1 MADIAHLKNQR
12 ELRVSFH
19 KELNRKKEVFMLR
32 DTAILLLMQR
42 SGNLQDPAIRD
53 LMIAEMDF
61 VQTIELELGLNLP
74 WFLLSETSSITTI
87 SGEARLPNPT
97 DFLREYDDGAL
108 WVYDVSQSNPWG
120 KLTKDS
126 YEALIARNLG
136 SGRPRFYSLVGENF
150 ILFPTPDTAYTV
162 KMKYY
167 KKGVS
172 IAGNY
177 GGTGNVENVWL
188 KYAPDLLI
196 AKTGVIYAG
205 QYDQSPERGQ
215 FFQAQAQVA
224 LKRVIDE
231 TTARENANVEQTM
244 GD

>member
-1 MADIAHLKNQR
+1 
-12 ELRVSFH
+12 
-19 KELNRKKEVFMLR
+19 MLR

-42 SGNLQDPAIRD
+42 SGNLQDSAIRD